1 MPNAMLRA
9 YVEAINRSFPD
20 VEMMTANSRE
30 AALPYLPETDVL
42 LTFTPM
48 MSDVI
53 LQKAPGLKWI
63 QALGTGVDNLID
75 LPSLRPDVIV
85 TNMRGIHGAPLTE
98 AAIASMLALG
108 RDLPRFVRNQ
118 DSSRWE
124 RWPAKLLSGKTVGI
138 LGVGTISTALAP
150 LCRAFGMR
158 VIGISSAPRSVP
170 GFDSMHRR
178 EDLRAV
184 VPGLDYLVVLAPLTD
199 ATRNIVDARV
209 LTAMKPSAFLVNL
222 ARGGLVDEEALAAA
236 LREGGIAGAA
246 LDVFVEE
253 PLPKNHPFW
262 SMKNVIITT
271 HQGGFCDIYPQLALP
286 TIENNLSCFLAGRHA
301 DMINQISH

>member
-1 MPNAMLRA
+1 
-9 YVEAINRSFPD
+9 
-20 VEMMTANSRE
+20 
-30 AALPYLPETDVL
+30 
-42 LTFTPM
+42 
-48 MSDVI
+48 
-53 LQKAPGLKWI
+53 
-63 QALGTGVDNLID
+63 
-75 LPSLRPDVIV
+75 
-85 TNMRGIHGAPLTE
+85 
-98 AAIASMLALG
+98 
-108 RDLPRFVRNQ
+108 
-118 DSSRWE
+118 
-124 RWPAKLLSGKTVGI
+124 
-138 LGVGTISTALAP
+138 
-150 LCRAFGMR
+150 
-158 VIGISSAPRSVP
+158 
-170 GFDSMHRR
+170 
-178 EDLRAV
+178 